1 MYPDG
6 GIARFRLFG
15 VVVPVFPEDP
25 SAIIDLAHVANGGLA
40 VAFSDQHFGR
50 ASNLLLPGRG
60 VDMGDGWET
69 KRSRGGEHTDW
80 VIVKL
85 GTQGIIEKAII
96 DTAHFKGNFPQ
107 YAKLEAT
114 LSDEVRAPLLAANIS
129 LCLPPLG
136 LRFWNHKSVDL
147 IKSMNIPVNL
157 RISMQLTLM
166 CDLQLYQTVESR
178 DSVSLAN
185 GFKYGI

>member
-25 SAIIDLAHVANGGLA
+25 NAVIDLAHVANGGLA

-60 VDMGDGWET
+60 MDMGDGWET
-69 KRSRGGEHTDW
+69 KRSRGGGHTDW

-85 GTQGIIEKAII
+85 GTSGVIEKVVI

-114 LSDEVRAPLLAANIS
+114 KSEEV
-129 LCLPPLG
+129 
-136 LRFWNHKSVDL
+136 
-147 IKSMNIPVNL
+147 
-157 RISMQLTLM
+157 
-166 CDLQLYQTVESR
+166 
-178 DSVSLAN
+178 
-185 GFKYGI
+185 